1 MTLPNMP
8 FGSTSPEDLPEN
20 VTHPDNLGP
29 TLQDQSAG
37 WYKTNQGDKFP
48 SQLNGTLAG
57 SPLASGAMG
66 IVNGKVANF
75 TSGIANS
82 DPVNINGPED
92 LRGRVNSFFDI
103 NPLSL
108 LVVVLQPLVS
118 LLGLIPIVGQSLE
131 RTLSNFLAGIANE
144 ASAASAAASVAQTTA
159 TTADTKATAA
169 QSAISTGVNGAI
181 VSQGVLDGLTY
192 QLQVFTS
199 NGTFTPPTPPAGKV
213 ISHFIGTVYGGG
225 WSGDRVGSVVG
236 SSGRGGRGGRRVP
249 RRISVEEMGSGQPI
263 TVGAGA
269 APVSATGPGTA
280 GGASSIGS
288 LLRSDS
294 GATGVDTP
302 FGDLRSSGEPGE
314 GGRGGQ
320 KIADGTTSNGTATYT
335 YTEGQRGEDAGG
347 LGGDGGCRNSSWLGE
362 NREPQPGGQGAV
374 VGDHTTGG
382 GGGGGG
388 CGGPGSLGTGAQS
401 GAAGGAPG
409 GGGGAAGAG
418 AASYGGTLASG
429 PGGRG
434 QVDILTV
441 FKDAPT

>member
-48 SQLNGTLAG
+48 SQLDGTLAG

-75 TSGIANS
+75 TSGVANS

-131 RTLSNFLAGIANE
+131 QTLSNFLAGIANE
-144 ASAASAAASVAQTTA
+144 ASAASAAASSAQSTA

-199 NGTFTPPTPPAGKV
+199 NGTFTPPTPPEGKE
-213 ISHFIGTVYGGG
+213 ISHYIGTVYGGG
-225 WSGDRVGSVVG
+225 DSGDRVGIAIG
-236 SSGRGGRGGRRVP
+236 SSGFGGRAGRRVP
-249 RRISVEEMGSGQPI
+249 RRITVEEMGSSQTV
-263 TVGAGA
+263 TVGAGG
-269 APVSATGPGTA
+269 APTSTTGLGNPGSP
-280 GGASSIGS
+280 SSIGNI
-288 LLRSDS
+288 LRSDS
-294 GATGVDTP
+294 GAVGASTP
-302 FGDLRSSGEPGE
+302 YGDISAGEPGA
-314 GGRGGQ
+314 GGMGGM
-320 KIADGTTSNGTATYT
+320 KITKDFANNTFD
-335 YTEGQRGEDAGG
+335 YTEGKRGEDGG
-347 LGGDGGCRNSSWLGE
+347 SRGGDGGLVVASWIGSP
-362 NREPQPGGQGAV
+362 RDPTPGANGAI

-388 CGGPGSLGTGAQS
+388 GGASAV
-401 GAAGGAPG
+401 GAAQGGASGGAPG
-409 GGGGAAGAG
+409 GGGGASG
-418 AASYGGTLASG
+418 AAGSNLNLQPAG

-434 QVDILTV
+434 QVDIATY
-441 FKDAPT
+441 FKDIAA

>member
-48 SQLNGTLAG
+48 SQLDGTLAG

-75 TSGIANS
+75 TSGVANS

-144 ASAASAAASVAQTTA
+144 ASAASAAASSAQSTA
-159 TTADTKATAA
+159 TSANVKATAA
-169 QSAISTGVNGAI
+169 QSAISTGANGAI

-199 NGTFTPPTPPAGKV
+199 NGTFTPPSPPSGKEV
-213 ISHFIGTVYGGG
+213 AYYIGTVYRGGD
-225 WSGDRVGSVVG
+225 SGDRPRTGVGVYG
-236 SSGRGGRGGRRVP
+236 EGGRAGVRSAK
-249 RRISVEEMGSGQPI
+249 RISVAEMGSGQSV
-263 TVGAGA
+263 TVGAGG
-269 APVSATGPGTA
+269 APQTETGTGNA
-280 GGASSIGS
+280 GGNSSIGN
-288 LLRSDS
+288 LLSS
-294 GATGVDTP
+294 SAGSSISTP
-302 FGDLRSSGEPGE
+302 YGDVASSGEPG
-314 GGRGGQ
+314 R
-320 KIADGTTSNGTATYT
+320 
-335 YTEGQRGEDAGG
+335 
-347 LGGDGGCRNSSWLGE
+347 GGDGGAIFMKDADANYTSTPGQRGGDSAGA
-362 NREPQPGGQGAV
+362 RGGQPRGGSGGNGAV

-388 CGGPGSLGTGAQS
+388 YGASAFGVVDRNGG
-401 GAAGGAPG
+401 AGGAPG
-409 GGGGAAGAG
+409 GGGGGGGAG
-418 AASYGGTLASG
+418 GGGLNGTSGTSG

-441 FKDAPT
+441 FKDAA